1 MSEKTYGGVI
11 VPLVT
16 PFSNDG
22 RIDKVSLSKIVQYV
36 VKNNCDPFVLGT
48 TGESASIDSADFITV
63 AETMVDAAAENSKT
77 YAGISSNNWK
87 TSIKLARQYKDIGV
101 DAVVA
106 HPPYYYPIT
115 VEKILRY
122 YQDLAEASP
131 LPLFIYNIPATT
143 HLSIPLEVVDQL
155 SHHPN
160 IVGIKDSERDLERL
174 KKSLEMWSARTD
186 FSHLLGWGAE
196 LCNALLMGSDG
207 IVPSTGNITPHLYN
221 MMYTQVRTGNKE
233 QAIKLHTL
241 TDRFSQIYQKGRL
254 LSDSLTAL
262 KVMLNELGLCGRS
275 VLAPFQ
281 QLDDQQADII
291 IKEMRNL
298 IKEVENEA
306 FGAEI
311 KWT

>member
-143 HLSIPLEVVDQL
+143 HLSIVDQL